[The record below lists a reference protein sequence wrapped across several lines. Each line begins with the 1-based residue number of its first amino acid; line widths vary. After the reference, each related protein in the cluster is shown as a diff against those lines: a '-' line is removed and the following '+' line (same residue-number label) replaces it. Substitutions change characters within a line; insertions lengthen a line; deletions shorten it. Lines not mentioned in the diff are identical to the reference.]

1 MKKIF
6 FKLALVMSL
15 LLIVS
20 CNKDDNKDE
29 STQLDD
35 PTAKQLAQLKP
46 VSFPEEAPKIL
57 SEETLASGKKLITI
71 RKQVVLNPMQ
81 LVNQENAVRIY
92 PGSVLRGDSFLEGKY
107 DPVVINNPREITIS
121 TSLQGK
127 DLEVK
132 AQALP
137 QLSDIRQKINDLLK
151 NNQDKIDAKN
161 APSYMSFITESVN
174 SISSF
179 NKVFRLHVGADI
191 IRQLVEIDFK
201 FQPSNFHTENTGHL
215 LIKLQQPLYNIAV
228 DPKEASQ
235 WGELKN
241 VGDVEPV
248 YVSSV
253 EYGRVAHLLLEVKNT
268 DDISKKI
275 IEAGVQ
281 INLIKK
287 IILKVDISG
296 YYEKTTRDWFSQ
308 NKIKVLVAG
317 GPLGTTKIINNYD
330 SFMESLK
337 SPSAESLIQS
347 AVPIGYKVRTLK
359 DNKEVEV
366 RFSYTDEVLN

>member
-20 CNKDDNKDE
+20 CNKDE

-161 APSYMSFITESVN
+161 APTYKTLIIESVH

-241 VGDVEPV
+241 V
-248 YVSSV
+248 
-253 EYGRVAHLLLEVKNT
+253 
-268 DDISKKI
+268 
-275 IEAGVQ
+275 
-281 INLIKK
+281 
-287 IILKVDISG
+287 
-296 YYEKTTRDWFSQ
+296 
-308 NKIKVLVAG
+308 
-317 GPLGTTKIINNYD
+317 
-330 SFMESLK
+330 
-337 SPSAESLIQS
+337 
-347 AVPIGYKVRTLK
+347 
-359 DNKEVEV
+359 
-366 RFSYTDEVLN
+366 